1 MWVDRCTHK
10 GWEFNDDLK
19 PYTWYVNLVSRQGY
33 SQRMRG
39 QWRPKTLY
47 LIYEACENESDLH
60 EHEVRGRV
68 EVGEGV
74 ERKVVVDTVE
84 RGWNKIKEEDVKV
97 LRYNPN
103 NGVYTVPR
111 NTNLKYMY
119 TRLGTQLLYIN
130 QNIPSFFRVNG
141 SV

>member
-1 MWVDRCTHK
+1 MLLTLLSPVCT
-10 GWEFNDDLK
+10 
-19 PYTWYVNLVSRQGY
+19 
-33 SQRMRG
+33 
-39 QWRPKTLY
+39 TLY

-84 RGWNKIKEEDVKV
+84 RGWNKIKDEDVKV

-103 NGVYTVPR
+103 HGVYTVPR

-119 TRLGTQLLYIN
+119 TRLGTQLCLKTKLSLYKSKHSIVL
-130 QNIPSFFRVNG
+130 PSKWVCLKYT
-141 SV
+141 SCVSCLLDYAKS